1 MNILIGTHQMT
12 KALLAAH
19 VIVAILAVG
28 PVAVAAS
35 MYPAAAR
42 RLADSADSAERR
54 SRLAILHRICTVY
67 AGLSIAVPIFGFAT
81 AASLHVLGNAWLTA
95 SMALTGMAGLLL
107 WALIL
112 PTQQRI
118 LDAAGNSAPA
128 TPTARLAMATGTFNL
143 LWAGVVV
150 LMVLRPGSAT
160 GA

>member
-1 MNILIGTHQMT
+1 MT

-35 MYPAAAR
+35 MFPAAAR
-42 RLADSADSAERR
+42 RVTGGAHDAAGAE
-54 SRLAILHRICTVY
+54 SRARLTILHRICTVY
-67 AGLSIAVPIFGFAT
+67 AGLSIAVPVFGFAT

-95 SMALTGMAGLLL
+95 SMVLTGMAGLLL

-112 PTQQRI
+112 PTQRLM
-118 LDAAGNSAPA
+118 LDGTGQAASGEGAS
-128 TPTARLAMATGTFNL
+128 TMRLAMATGTFNL
-143 LWAGVVV
+143 LWASVVV
-150 LMVLRPGSAT
+150 LMILRPGSTT